1 MVIPK
6 REIIF
11 GEEVLITEELFREM
25 QEAYDLYTKAK
36 QVDTSQLTVD
46 DLVDMR
52 DVVIDRTKTKFERTI
67 SYLIQV
73 KNPYCVRV
81 EDTKVRMSFPDIER
95 TLDDVISGMAELI
108 YDELK

>member
-1 MVIPK
+1 MFISK
-6 REIIF
+6 QKNIF
-11 GEEVLITEELFREM
+11 GEEVLITEELFRDM
-25 QEAYDLYTKAK
+25 QVAYDLYTKSK
-36 QVDTSQLTVD
+36 QIDTSQLTVD

-81 EDTKVRMSFPDIER
+81 GDTKVRMSFPNIER